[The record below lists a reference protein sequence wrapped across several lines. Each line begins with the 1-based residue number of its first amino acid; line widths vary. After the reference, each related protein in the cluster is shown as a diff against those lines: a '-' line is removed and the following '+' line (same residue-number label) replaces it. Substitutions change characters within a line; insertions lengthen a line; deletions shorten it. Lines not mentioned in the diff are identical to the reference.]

1 MLKIKCLK
9 DLIVWQTKIWCVCLN
24 LFLAAMAALY
34 LPFVSDGVFGISR
47 HGNNMC
53 YVSLWSLD
61 CETQIISEPP
71 GLQQKKGCDIR
82 VVKCT
87 LAMFPVVPGT
97 FLIFLKSRNTLEED
111 RGIFFD
117 RRSWNRVNG
126 IFSPSDSLL
135 LLNAWFEHKSKKVD
149 SVFPKVDKKIKS
161 IFRIYDQNVSQI
173 FHQWIF
179 ITFLEN

>member
-97 FLIFLKSRNTLEED
+97 FFILKKAGTLWKRIEGYFSIEEAETGSMASFLPLIVCFCWMLDLSINPKRWIPCFQKWTK
-111 RGIFFD
+111 
-117 RRSWNRVNG
+117 
-126 IFSPSDSLL
+126 
-135 LLNAWFEHKSKKVD
+135 KSKA
-149 SVFPKVDKKIKS
+149 
-161 IFRIYDQNVSQI
+161 Y
-173 FHQWIF
+173 
-179 ITFLEN
+179 LEFMTRMWARLFTNEFSSHF